1 MFNLRKI
8 MSAIMCVVIMST
20 MFVPKSPIYAE
31 TITVTPGSTVMLQFN
46 STISSKAAR
55 TGSQIGLTVLD
66 GVFIE
71 DKMVIAPGADAVGTV
86 KYSKSNGIIGS
97 AGSITIDA
105 VSVEAVDGTQI
116 PVHGSNIYTGKSNAT
131 LAILLGL
138 FCVPWLVSFAR
149 GCKSII
155 WNHHYGAPLVCKVLM

>member
-55 TGSQIGLTVLD
+55 TGSQLLMLFLLKRLMGLRYRCMDQYLYR
-66 GVFIE
+66 E
-71 DKMVIAPGADAVGTV
+71 
-86 KYSKSNGIIGS
+86 
-97 AGSITIDA
+97 
-105 VSVEAVDGTQI
+105 
-116 PVHGSNIYTGKSNAT
+116 
-131 LAILLGL
+131 
-138 FCVPWLVSFAR
+138 
-149 GCKSII
+149 
-155 WNHHYGAPLVCKVLM
+155 KVMQL